1 MATTYRDYLWFED
14 DDFVG
19 WRADGH
25 VIGLIRDATADG
37 VLNALD
43 AYSRRPRGVGL
54 QGFVNRSIEFE
65 ILGLV
70 PPMSQVVQTVGVA
83 DIVDGW
89 VLLIQ
94 HKSEFL
100 GVTDDLYRP
109 VIDNHEVVSH
119 FRNIEADTR
128 FVWWR
133 DGQQQISFEPGS
145 PTWDLDRAR
154 ATPTTGSTTVFDLMS
169 EVGGF
174 PLEETDEPRT
184 EFFHIE
190 ASFALA
196 ERLTGIAVSKEL
208 LQTAEFTVALV
219 PTTTEQQPPYTHELP
234 PRVPLL
240 AERAT
245 WSEVHQLYR
254 SAREATIHATMVLT
268 ENQGDSEERHA
279 VEFWYSPFEGMRQI
293 DADGVLWVNSS
304 AGQWHRGPYAPDT
317 WPDRLIEIHNRWDQ
331 QIPFGLVIDPTSP
344 GTAVEV
350 DGRRAW
356 EFVFP
361 PYVPKQCTGQKN

>member
-1 MATTYRDYLWFED
+1 MATTYRDYLWFEG

-25 VIGLIRDATADG
+25 VISLIRDATADG

-43 AYSRRPRGVGL
+43 AYSRRRRGVGL

-83 DIVDGW
+83 DIGDGW

-128 FVWWR
+128 FVWWP

-145 PTWDLDRAR
+145 PAWDLDRAR

-234 PRVPLL
+234 PR
-240 AERAT
+240 
-245 WSEVHQLYR
+245 
-254 SAREATIHATMVLT
+254 
-268 ENQGDSEERHA
+268 
-279 VEFWYSPFEGMRQI
+279 SP
-293 DADGVLWVNSS
+293 
-304 AGQWHRGPYAPDT
+304 
-317 WPDRLIEIHNRWDQ
+317 
-331 QIPFGLVIDPTSP
+331 
-344 GTAVEV
+344 
-350 DGRRAW
+350 
-356 EFVFP
+356 
-361 PYVPKQCTGQKN
+361 